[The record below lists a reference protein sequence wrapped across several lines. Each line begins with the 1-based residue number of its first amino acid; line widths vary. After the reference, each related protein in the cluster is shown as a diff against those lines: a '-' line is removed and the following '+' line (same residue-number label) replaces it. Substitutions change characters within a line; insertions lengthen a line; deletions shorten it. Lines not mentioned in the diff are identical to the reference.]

1 MSYRYKN
8 YIPNALYHSI
18 RQRNILTRL
27 RISNVFKVFLE
38 GFNKNTVK
46 GKNIHTHDLKVK
58 YISTLETLT
67 KHFGQEVFQ
76 PSSLII
82 LENEEMLTESS
93 CEAGVQ
99 HEVLVSGISGIQW
112 RKVSTEVRR
121 LQRQNN
127 NMHRFSNLIYVFVF
141 KDIFGSV
148 EAQIEKRSKRHQEN
162 TSQQYRR
169 RQMDVILRLSHD
181 YAHCHQI
188 FCGHDLQTG

>member
-8 YIPNALYHSI
+8 YIPNALYQSI

-127 NMHRFSNLIYVFVF
+127 NMHRFSNLTYVFVF

-148 EAQIEKRSKRHQEN
+148 EAQIEKRSKRHQE
-162 TSQQYRR
+162 TE
-169 RQMDVILRLSHD
+169 
-181 YAHCHQI
+181 
-188 FCGHDLQTG
+188 